1 MISVKLIRI
10 VLNKRSHKNNDSG
23 TMNKTIIENGFYIF
37 RCKNEEDKILKYEE
51 AISKEF
57 IQFHFCQ
64 KGSGNFEFNGGSY
77 LLPLMSKSVIV
88 LYNPQKALPID
99 LNLTTKSAVV
109 SLVISIKKFHSL
121 FSEDADLI
129 HFLSPK
135 NTTKKYY
142 DTRPINPAMSV
153 VLSQIMEAKIHE
165 SIQTLYFK
173 GKVYELLS
181 LFFNKSEDA
190 DVEQCPFLVD
200 EENVR
205 KIRKAKEIILNQM
218 TEPPTLQ
225 ELSTEIGLNIKKL
238 KEGFKQI
245 YGDTVYGYLLDH
257 KMNEA
262 RSMLNAKQHNI
273 NEISLK
279 LGYST
284 SSHFIAAFK
293 KKFGT
298 TPKKY
303 LMSVSS

>member
-1 MISVKLIRI
+1 MDK
-10 VLNKRSHKNNDSG
+10 K
-23 TMNKTIIENGFYIF
+23 IIDNGFYIL
-37 RCKNEEDKILKYEE
+37 RYKNDGDKILNYKE
-51 AISKEF
+51 AVSQQF

-64 KGSGNFEFNGGSY
+64 KGTGSFEFNSGSY
-77 LLPLMSKSVIV
+77 KLPLKSKNVIL

-99 LNLTTKSAVV
+99 LKISPDSAVV
-109 SLVISIKKFHSL
+109 SLLISINKFHSL
-121 FSEDADLI
+121 FSEDANLI
-129 HFLSPK
+129 HFLSPE
-135 NTTKKYY
+135 NNTKKYY
-142 DTRPINPAMSV
+142 DTRPISPAMSV

-165 SIQTLYFK
+165 SIQILYFK

-200 EENVR
+200 EQNIR

-225 ELSTEIGLNIKKL
+225 ELSTTIGLNIKKL

-245 YGDTVYGYLLDH
+245 YGETVYGYLLDH

-262 RSMLNAKQHNI
+262 RSMLNSKQYNI

-284 SSHFIAAFK
+284 SSHFISAFK

>member
-1 MISVKLIRI
+1 M
-10 VLNKRSHKNNDSG
+10 D
-23 TMNKTIIENGFYIF
+23 KTIIENGFYII
-37 RCKNEEDKILKYEE
+37 RIVNENENTLKFQE
-51 AISKEF
+51 AVGQEF

-64 KGSGNFEFNGGSY
+64 KGSGSFEFNEGTY
-77 LLPLMSKSVIV
+77 QLPLMPKTVNL
-88 LYNPQKALPID
+88 LYNPSKPLPID
-99 LNLTTKSAVV
+99 LKLSNYSSVV
-109 SLVISIKKFHSL
+109 SLVISIKKFHGL
-121 FSEDADLI
+121 FSEDADHI
-129 HFLSPK
+129 HFLSPE
-135 NTTKKYY
+135 NNTKKYY
-142 DTRPINPAMSV
+142 DTRNITPAMSV
-153 VLSQIMEAKIHE
+153 VLSQILEAKIHE
-165 SIQTLYFK
+165 SIKPLYFK

-181 LFFNKSEDA
+181 LFFNKNEDT

-218 TEPPTLQ
+218 TEPPTLHG
-225 ELSTEIGLNIKKL
+225 LATEIGLNVKKL

-245 YGDTVYGYLLDH
+245 YGDTVFGYLLDF

-262 RSMLNAKQHNI
+262 RSMLDTKQYNI
-273 NEISLK
+273 NEISIK

-284 SSHFIAAFK
+284 SSHFISAFK

>member
-1 MISVKLIRI
+1 MK
-10 VLNKRSHKNNDSG
+10 
-23 TMNKTIIENGFYIF
+23 KTIIESGFYIL
-37 RCKNEEDKILKYEE
+37 RYTNEGEEIEKYEE
-51 AISKEF
+51 AVGQEF

-64 KGSGNFEFNGGSY
+64 RGSGSFLFNGGSY
-77 LLPLMSKSVIV
+77 QLPLMSKNVIL
-88 LYNPQKALPID
+88 LYNPQRALPID
-99 LNLTTKSAVV
+99 LNLNPSSAVV

-121 FSEDADLI
+121 FSEDADHI
-129 HFLSPK
+129 HFLSAD
-135 NTTKKYY
+135 NNTKKYY
-142 DTRPINPAMSV
+142 DTKAVGPSMSV
-153 VLSQIMEAKIHE
+153 VLSQIIETKVHE
-165 SIQTLYFK
+165 SMQVLYFK

-205 KIRKAKEIILNQM
+205 KIRKAKEIILGRM
-218 TEPPTLQ
+218 AEPPTLQ
-225 ELSTEIGLNIKKL
+225 SLSSEIGLNIKKL

-245 YGDTVYGYLLDH
+245 YGDTVYGYLLEH

-262 RSMLNAKQHNI
+262 RSMLNSKQYNI

>member
-1 MISVKLIRI
+1 M
-10 VLNKRSHKNNDSG
+10 D
-23 TMNKTIIENGFYIF
+23 KTIIENGFYILRF
-37 RCKNEEDKILKYEE
+37 VNEDEKTLKFEE
-51 AISKEF
+51 TVSQEF

-64 KGSGNFEFNGGSY
+64 KGAGSFDFNEGTY
-77 LLPLMSKSVIV
+77 QLPLRSKSVNL
-88 LYNPQKALPID
+88 LYNPLKALPID
-99 LNLTTKSAVV
+99 LNLATDSAVV

-121 FSEDADLI
+121 FSEDADHI
-129 HFLSPK
+129 HFLSPE
-135 NTTKKYY
+135 NNTKKYY
-142 DTRPINPAMSV
+142 DTRNISPAMSV
-153 VLSQIMEAKIHE
+153 VLSQILEAKVHE
-165 SIQTLYFK
+165 SIKALYFK

-181 LFFNKSEDA
+181 LFFNKNKDT
-190 DVEQCPFLVD
+190 DVEQCPFLED

-205 KIRKAKEIILNQM
+205 KIRSAKEIILNQM

-225 ELSTEIGLNIKKL
+225 DLANEIGLNVKKL

-262 RSMLNAKQHNI
+262 RSMLNTKQYNI
-273 NEISLK
+273 NEISQK

>member
-1 MISVKLIRI
+1 ME
-10 VLNKRSHKNNDSG
+10 
-23 TMNKTIIENGFYIF
+23 KTIIDNGFYIL
-37 RCKNEEDKILKYEE
+37 RYKNDGYKILKYQE
-51 AISKEF
+51 AVSQEF

-77 LLPLMSKSVIV
+77 QLPLMSKNVIL

-99 LNLTTKSAVV
+99 LNLTPDSAVV

-121 FSEDADLI
+121 FSEDADHI
-129 HFLSPK
+129 HFLSAE
-135 NTTKKYY
+135 NNTKKYY
-142 DTRPINPAMSV
+142 DTRPISPAMSV
-153 VLSQIMEAKIHE
+153 VLSQILETKLHE

-190 DVEQCPFLVD
+190 DMEQCPFLMD

-205 KIRKAKEIILNQM
+205 KIRKAKEIILNKM

-225 ELSTEIGLNIKKL
+225 ELSAEIGLNIKKL

-262 RSMLNAKQHNI
+262 RSMLKSRQYNI

-284 SSHFIAAFK
+284 SSHFIVAFK

-303 LMSVSS
+303 LMSVYS

>member
-1 MISVKLIRI
+1 M
-10 VLNKRSHKNNDSG
+10 D
-23 TMNKTIIENGFYIF
+23 KTIIENGFYIIRF
-37 RCKNEEDKILKYEE
+37 VNENENTLKFQE
-51 AISKEF
+51 AVSQEF

-64 KGSGNFEFNGGSY
+64 KGSGSFEFNEGTY
-77 LLPLMSKSVIV
+77 QLPLMRKTVNL
-88 LYNPQKALPID
+88 LYNPSKPLPID
-99 LNLTTKSAVV
+99 LKLSNYSSVV
-109 SLVISIKKFHSL
+109 SLVISIKKFHGL
-121 FSEDADLI
+121 FSEDADHI
-129 HFLSPK
+129 HFLSPD
-135 NTTKKYY
+135 NNTKKYY
-142 DTRPINPAMSV
+142 DTRNITPAMSV
-153 VLSQIMEAKIHE
+153 VLSQILEAKIHD
-165 SIQTLYFK
+165 SIKPLYFK

-181 LFFNKSEDA
+181 LFFNKNEDT

-225 ELSTEIGLNIKKL
+225 GLASEIGLNVKKL

-245 YGDTVYGYLLDH
+245 YGDTVFGYLLDF

-262 RSMLNAKQHNI
+262 RSMLDTKQYNI
-273 NEISLK
+273 NEISIK

-284 SSHFIAAFK
+284 SSHFISAFK

>member
-1 MISVKLIRI
+1 M
-10 VLNKRSHKNNDSG
+10 D
-23 TMNKTIIENGFYIF
+23 KTIIENGFYIIRF
-37 RCKNEEDKILKYEE
+37 VNENDNTLKFQE
-51 AISKEF
+51 AVSQEF

-64 KGSGNFEFNGGSY
+64 KGSGSFEFNGGTY
-77 LLPLMSKSVIV
+77 QLPLMEKSVNL
-88 LYNPQKALPID
+88 LYNPLKALPID
-99 LNLTTKSAVV
+99 LKLSNYSSVV

-121 FSEDADLI
+121 FSEDADHI
-129 HFLSPK
+129 HFLSPENNK
-135 NTTKKYY
+135 KKYY
-142 DTRPINPAMSV
+142 DTRNISPAMSV
-153 VLSQIMEAKIHE
+153 VLSQILEAKIHE
-165 SIQTLYFK
+165 TIKPLYFK

-181 LFFNKSEDA
+181 LFFNKNEDT

-205 KIRKAKEIILNQM
+205 KIKKAKEIILNQM

-225 ELSTEIGLNIKKL
+225 GLASEIGLNVKKL

-245 YGDTVYGYLLDH
+245 YGETVFGYLLDY

-262 RSMLNAKQHNI
+262 RIMLNTKQYNV
-273 NEISLK
+273 NEISSK

-284 SSHFIAAFK
+284 SSHFISAFK

-303 LMSVSS
+303 LRSVSS

>member
-1 MISVKLIRI
+1 M
-10 VLNKRSHKNNDSG
+10 D
-23 TMNKTIIENGFYIF
+23 KTIIENGFYIIRF
-37 RCKNEEDKILKYEE
+37 VNENENTLKFQE
-51 AISKEF
+51 AVSQEF

-64 KGSGNFEFNGGSY
+64 KGSGYLEFNEGTY
-77 LLPLMSKSVIV
+77 QLPLMPKTVNL
-88 LYNPQKALPID
+88 LYNPSKPLPID
-99 LNLTTKSAVV
+99 LKLSNYSSVV
-109 SLVISIKKFHSL
+109 SLVISIKKFHGL
-121 FSEDADLI
+121 FSEDADHI
-129 HFLSPK
+129 HFLSPD
-135 NTTKKYY
+135 NNTKKYY
-142 DTRPINPAMSV
+142 DTRNITPAMSV
-153 VLSQIMEAKIHE
+153 VLSQILEAKIHD
-165 SIQTLYFK
+165 SIKPLYFK

-181 LFFNKSEDA
+181 LFFNKNEDT

-225 ELSTEIGLNIKKL
+225 GLASEIGLNVKKL

-245 YGDTVYGYLLDH
+245 YGETVFGYLLDF

-262 RSMLNAKQHNI
+262 RSMLDTKQYNV
-273 NEISLK
+273 NEISIK

-284 SSHFIAAFK
+284 SSHFISAFK

>member
-1 MISVKLIRI
+1 M
-10 VLNKRSHKNNDSG
+10 D
-23 TMNKTIIENGFYIF
+23 KTIIENGFYIIRF
-37 RCKNEEDKILKYEE
+37 VNENENTLKFQE
-51 AISKEF
+51 AVSQEF

-64 KGSGNFEFNGGSY
+64 KGSGSFEFNEGTY
-77 LLPLMSKSVIV
+77 QLPLMPKSVNL
-88 LYNPQKALPID
+88 LYNPSKPLPID
-99 LNLTTKSAVV
+99 LKLYNYSSVV

-121 FSEDADLI
+121 FSEDGDHI
-129 HFLSPK
+129 HFLSPE
-135 NTTKKYY
+135 NNTKKYY
-142 DTRPINPAMSV
+142 DTRNITPAMSV
-153 VLSQIMEAKIHE
+153 VLSQILEAKIHE
-165 SIQTLYFK
+165 SIKPLYFK

-181 LFFNKSEDA
+181 LFFNKNEDT

-225 ELSTEIGLNIKKL
+225 GLASEIGLNIKKL

-245 YGDTVYGYLLDH
+245 YGDTVFGYLLDF

-262 RSMLNAKQHNI
+262 RSMLDTKQYNV
-273 NEISLK
+273 NEISIK

-284 SSHFIAAFK
+284 SSHFISAFK

>member
-1 MISVKLIRI
+1 MER
-10 VLNKRSHKNNDSG
+10 
-23 TMNKTIIENGFYIF
+23 TIIESGFYIL
-37 RCKNEEDKILKYEE
+37 RYTNDEGNTQRYEE
-51 AISKEF
+51 PVSSEF

-64 KGSGNFEFNGGSY
+64 KGSGTFEFNGGSY
-77 LLPLMSKSVIV
+77 QLPLMSKSVIL

-99 LNLTTKSAVV
+99 LNLSSGSAVV

-121 FSEDADLI
+121 FSEDANHI
-129 HFLSPK
+129 HFLSPE
-135 NTTKKYY
+135 NNTKKYY
-142 DTRPINPAMSV
+142 DTRPISPAMSV
-153 VLSQIMEAKIHE
+153 VLSQILGTKVHE
-165 SIQTLYFK
+165 TMQSLYFK

-225 ELSTEIGLNIKKL
+225 ALSAEIGLNIKKL

-262 RSMLNAKQHNI
+262 RSMLNSKQFNI

>member
-1 MISVKLIRI
+1 M
-10 VLNKRSHKNNDSG
+10 D
-23 TMNKTIIENGFYIF
+23 KTIIENGFYIIRF
-37 RCKNEEDKILKYEE
+37 VNENENTLKFQE
-51 AISKEF
+51 AVSQEF

-64 KGSGNFEFNGGSY
+64 KGSGSFEFNEGTY
-77 LLPLMSKSVIV
+77 QLPLMPKTVNL
-88 LYNPQKALPID
+88 LYNPSKPLPID
-99 LNLTTKSAVV
+99 LKLSNNSSVV
-109 SLVISIKKFHSL
+109 SLVISIKKFHGL
-121 FSEDADLI
+121 FSEDADHI
-129 HFLSPK
+129 HFLSPE
-135 NTTKKYY
+135 NNTKKYY

-153 VLSQIMEAKIHE
+153 VLSQILETKVHE

-181 LFFNKSEDA
+181 LFFNKSGDA
-190 DVEQCPFLVD
+190 NVEQCPFLVD

-205 KIRKAKEIILNQM
+205 KIRKAKEIILNKM

-225 ELSTEIGLNIKKL
+225 ELSAEIGLNIKKL

-245 YGDTVYGYLLDH
+245 YGDTVYGYLLDY

-262 RSMLNAKQHNI
+262 RSMLNSKQYNI
-273 NEISLK
+273 NEISLR

-284 SSHFIAAFK
+284 SSHFITAFK

-303 LMSVSS
+303 LMSVS

>member
-1 MISVKLIRI
+1 ME
-10 VLNKRSHKNNDSG
+10 
-23 TMNKTIIENGFYIF
+23 KTIIESGFYILLF
-37 RCKNEEDKILKYEE
+37 KNEQDKIKRYEE
-51 AISKEF
+51 PVSKEF

-64 KGSGNFEFNGGSY
+64 NGSGTFEFNGGNY
-77 LLPLMSKSVIV
+77 QLPLISKNINL
-88 LYNPQKALPID
+88 LYNPQRDLPID
-99 LNLTTKSAVV
+99 LNLAPDSAVI
-109 SLVISIKKFHSL
+109 SLVISIKKFHGL
-121 FSEDADLI
+121 FSEDADHI
-129 HFLSPK
+129 HFLSPE
-135 NTTKKYY
+135 NNTKKYY
-142 DTRPINPAMSV
+142 DTLPISPAMSV
-153 VLSQIMEAKIHE
+153 VLSQIMETKVHE
-165 SIQTLYFK
+165 SIQALYLK

-190 DVEQCPFLVD
+190 DTEQCPFLVD

-205 KIRKAKEIILNQM
+205 KIRKAKEIILIKM

-225 ELSTEIGLNIKKL
+225 ALSTEIGLNVKKL

-262 RSMLNAKQHNI
+262 RSMLNSRQHNI
-273 NEISLK
+273 NEISIK

-303 LMSVSS
+303 LMSLSS

>member
-1 MISVKLIRI
+1 M
-10 VLNKRSHKNNDSG
+10 D
-23 TMNKTIIENGFYIF
+23 KTIIENGFYIIRF
-37 RCKNEEDKILKYEE
+37 VNENENTLKFQE
-51 AISKEF
+51 AVSQEF

-64 KGSGNFEFNGGSY
+64 KGSGSFEFNEGTY
-77 LLPLMSKSVIV
+77 QLPLMQKTVNL
-88 LYNPQKALPID
+88 LYNPSKPLPID
-99 LNLTTKSAVV
+99 LKLSNYSSVV
-109 SLVISIKKFHSL
+109 SLVISIKKFHGL
-121 FSEDADLI
+121 FSEDADHI
-129 HFLSPK
+129 HFLSPE
-135 NTTKKYY
+135 NNTKKYY
-142 DTRPINPAMSV
+142 DTRNITPAMSV
-153 VLSQIMEAKIHE
+153 VLSQILEAKIHD
-165 SIQTLYFK
+165 SIKPLYFK

-181 LFFNKSEDA
+181 LFFNKNEDT

-225 ELSTEIGLNIKKL
+225 GLASEIGLNVKKL

-245 YGDTVYGYLLDH
+245 YGDTVFGYLLDF

-262 RSMLNAKQHNI
+262 RSMLDTKQYNI
-273 NEISLK
+273 NEISIK

-284 SSHFIAAFK
+284 SSHFISAFK

>member
-1 MISVKLIRI
+1 
-10 VLNKRSHKNNDSG
+10 
-23 TMNKTIIENGFYIF
+23 
-37 RCKNEEDKILKYEE
+37 
-51 AISKEF
+51 
-57 IQFHFCQ
+57 
-64 KGSGNFEFNGGSY
+64 
-77 LLPLMSKSVIV
+77 
-88 LYNPQKALPID
+88 
-99 LNLTTKSAVV
+99 
-109 SLVISIKKFHSL
+109 
-121 FSEDADLI
+121 
-129 HFLSPK
+129 
-135 NTTKKYY
+135 
-142 DTRPINPAMSV
+142 MSV

-165 SIQTLYFK
+165 SIQILYFK

-200 EENVR
+200 EQNVR

-225 ELSTEIGLNIKKL
+225 ELSTTIGLNIKKL

-245 YGDTVYGYLLDH
+245 YGETVYGYLLDH

-262 RSMLNAKQHNI
+262 RSMLNSKQYNI

-284 SSHFIAAFK
+284 SSHFISAFK